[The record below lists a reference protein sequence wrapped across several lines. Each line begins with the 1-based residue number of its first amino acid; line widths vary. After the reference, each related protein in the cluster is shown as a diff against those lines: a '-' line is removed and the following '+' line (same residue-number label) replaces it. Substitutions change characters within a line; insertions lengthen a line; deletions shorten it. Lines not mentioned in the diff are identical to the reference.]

1 MMNKTET
8 DAIEYLSAHHPGLVR
23 CGIQPWVKMAL
34 TGMCGNP
41 AQLTELEF
49 DEMRSWPIPDAS
61 RMLRMPAINPDIEPY
76 DLLIECVEVI
86 TTNRM
91 TSKRIK
97 EYDWI
102 ALSLFDVTGIYM
114 RVIAFHSDTKAMS
127 ITVDSCAD
135 QLVTL
140 DKCAEIVKMVSRG
153 QIRRAVDAYNSK
165 FMDDCED
172 DQ

>member
-1 MMNKTET
+1 MNQTES
-8 DAIEYLSAHHPGLVR
+8 DAIQYLSQHNSGLVR

-41 AQLTELEF
+41 AKLTELEF
-49 DEMRSWPIPDAS
+49 DQMRNWPIPDAS
-61 RMLRMPAINPDIEPY
+61 RMLRMLAINPDIEPY

-91 TSKRIK
+91 TPKRIK

-114 RVIAFHSDTKAMS
+114 RVVAFHSDTRALS
-127 ITVDSCAD
+127 IVVDSCAD
-135 QLVTL
+135 QLGTHYEP
-140 DKCAEIVKMVSRG
+140 AEVVHMATRG
-153 QIRRAVDAYNSK
+153 QIRRSVDAYNNK
-165 FMDDCED
+165 FTDDCED
-172 DQ
+172 DE